1 MTFQHGG
8 HACAGGIAGVLGAF
22 GIHLPE
28 HDGSTLQGRI
38 NEHHERVTQHV
49 NDARDHVNN
58 TINDV
63 RDTIHNTL
71 GGGSVHRTLVCGAR
85 RIGSRL
91 RRLPPPGPTYHC
103 PPASPRTSSTLA

>member
-28 HDGSTLQGRI
+28 HDGSTLQDRI

-63 RDTIHNTL
+63 RDTIHNT
-71 GGGSVHRTLVCGAR
+71 SVVAVAVSRVVILIPAR
-85 RIGSRL
+85 V
-91 RRLPPPGPTYHC
+91 PG
-103 PPASPRTSSTLA
+103 

>member
-28 HDGSTLQGRI
+28 HDGSTLQDRI
-38 NEHHERVTQHV
+38 NEHHERVTPHV

-58 TINDV
+58 TINASA
-63 RDTIHNTL
+63 TPSTTP
-71 GGGSVHRTLVCGAR
+71 SVVVAVFGW
-85 RIGSRL
+85 
-91 RRLPPPGPTYHC
+91 
-103 PPASPRTSSTLA
+103 SS